1 MVRTMKSFT
10 NPWPFQN
17 GGDGYSNLTSMAEN
31 NRMRVLGLIARRK
44 YLSQRQL
51 ADATGMQRSTV
62 SYIVRDLKELGI
74 IREGVAIRADR
85 VGPKETELEIV
96 PNFAWSIGLQLDRAV
111 HRLCVVNAMGHILTQ
126 ETFPPGLSLSE
137 VISALPRRV
146 NDIAQR
152 LSLPMDRLSGVG
164 VSVAGVVD
172 SEGGKVLV
180 SRNLNLQSMAL
191 REELEAVMKCPVWV
205 DRNVVCG
212 AYAEHFMGAAQDRN
226 SFLYFLLKTDEG
238 RPQIFGLAMVIG
250 EQIFRGCNSA
260 AGEVDHT
267 FLAKLFQ
274 KPTNWD
280 DANSMDEF
288 YRSCA
293 EGLAGIVNLLD
304 MSCMVL
310 CSDDEQ
316 LTEERFQFLNDEVN
330 ADLVPV
336 PGRRFELLR
345 SGSGMDGM
353 MIGAA
358 LLALH
363 WSLATKLTEGRR
375 SEAKSKTTAAV

>member
-1 MVRTMKSFT
+1 MNCFS

-17 GGDGYSNLTSMAEN
+17 GGDGYSNLTGMAEN
-31 NRMRVLGLIARRK
+31 NRLRVLGLIARRK

-51 ADATGMQRSTV
+51 AQATGMQRSTV

-74 IREGVAIRADR
+74 IREGVPIRSDR

-96 PNFAWSIGLQLDRAV
+96 PGFAWSVGLQLDKV
-111 HRLCVVNAMGHILTQ
+111 VNRLCVVNAMGHILTQ
-126 ETFPPGLSLSE
+126 ESFPPGMKFPE
-137 VISALPRRV
+137 VIASMPQRV
-146 NDIAQR
+146 KEIAAR
-152 LSLPMDRLSGVG
+152 LSLDIENLSGVG
-164 VSVAGVVD
+164 VSVPGVVD
-172 SEGGKVLV
+172 SEEGQVLV
-180 SRNLNLQSMAL
+180 SRNLQLRSVAL
-191 REELEAVMKCPVWV
+191 RDELQKTMDCPVWV

-212 AYAEHFMGAAQDRN
+212 AYAEHFAGAARDRD

-238 RPQIFGLAMVIG
+238 RPEIFGLAIIIA

-274 KPTNWD
+274 TPDNWGD
-280 DANSMDEF
+280 DASMDEF

-304 MSCMVL
+304 MSCMVM
-310 CSDDEQ
+310 CSDDER
-316 LTEERFQFLNDEVN
+316 LTEKRFQILNDGVN

-345 SGSGMDGM
+345 SGSGVDGM
-353 MIGAA
+353 MLGAA
-358 LLALH
+358 LLSLH
-363 WSLATKLTEGRR
+363 RSLASRLMMGRR
-375 SEAKSKTTAAV
+375 AAVEQSSRAPLSV